1 MTLRARLAMLTSG
14 AMALAVLAASVAAW
28 LLIRSSL
35 LAEIDDRLLDR
46 LPDIDR
52 LASMSQDVAA
62 GTSADG
68 ERAGLVI
75 ANEPLGVQVVD
86 PDGIVKELVPPGA
99 DVDAF
104 VLDTAE
110 QALLDGDTESPHL
123 RTETIDGANYRVMSA
138 LIDNGGV
145 LRLVQPLDG
154 VEATMTRIVWLLIAI
169 AGVGVAVAG
178 ALGWVIARA
187 GLRRVDRLVEAAEQV
202 ATTKDLAHRIEV
214 KGSDRDE
221 VVRLAGSVN
230 AMLAALDSARTRQR
244 QLVEDAGH
252 ELRTPL
258 ATLRND
264 LGVLL
269 RAEQH
274 PERTLATSDRADLLR
289 DLESE
294 AAALSEMVAEIVD
307 LARGGSEDEPCLDV
321 DLGEVAA
328 RAVARTRRVNP
339 TVAVE
344 IRGGPVEA
352 AVRPATLE
360 RAIANLVRNAVQVSP
375 DGGRVQVQ
383 LAAADGW
390 ATVRVLDRGP
400 GIRDDDLPRL
410 FDRFYRGEGARERQG
425 SGLGL
430 AIVAQAAE
438 QHGGTA
444 TAANRAGGGAVLTL
458 RFPLRPPDD
467 FSAGS

>member
-1 MTLRARLAMLTSG
+1 MTLRARLAILTSA

-35 LAEIDDRLLDR
+35 LDEIDQRLLDR
-46 LPDIDR
+46 LPDIDQ
-52 LASMSQDVAA
+52 LAEMSEQMAEQ
-62 GTSADG
+62 SADG
-68 ERAGLVI
+68 TGGPSLVI
-75 ANEPLGVQVVD
+75 ANDPLGVQIVS
-86 PDGIVKELVPPGA
+86 PDGAVEENIPPGEEIE
-99 DVDAF
+99 AF
-104 VLDTAE
+104 VLDGAE
-110 QALLDGDTESPHL
+110 RALLEGETEGPHMRTESI
-123 RTETIDGANYRVMSA
+123 EGINYRVMSA
-138 LIDNGGV
+138 LISNGGV

-154 VEATMTRIVWLLIAI
+154 VEGTMTRIAWLLVAV

-187 GLRRVDRLVEAAEQV
+187 GLRRVDKLVAAAEQV

-214 KGSDRDE
+214 RGSDRDE

-230 AMLAALDSARTRQR
+230 AMLAALDSARSRQR

-258 ATLRND
+258 TTLRND

-269 RAEQH
+269 RAEQR
-274 PERTLATSDRADLLR
+274 PERTLAGADRSELLR

-294 AAALSEMVAEIVD
+294 AAALSEMIGEIVD
-307 LARGGSEDEPCLDV
+307 LARGGTDDEPYLEV
-321 DLGEVAA
+321 DLGSLAD

-339 TVAVE
+339 DVAVDV
-344 IRGGPVEA
+344 RGGPIEA
-352 AVRPATLE
+352 TVRPATLE

-375 DGGRVQVQ
+375 AGGRVEV
-383 LAAADGW
+383 LLRARDGW

-400 GIRDDDLPRL
+400 GVRDDDLPRL
-410 FDRFYRGEGARERQG
+410 FDRFYRGADARERQG

-430 AIVAQAAE
+430 AIVAQAVE
-438 QHGGTA
+438 LHGGTV
-444 TAANRAGGGAVLTL
+444 AAARRPGGGSVFTL
-458 RFPLRPPDD
+458 RVPLRAPVV
-467 FSAGS
+467 AG